1 MKEPKKLR
9 QISTN
14 KSNIICYNIIK
25 GDDIMQKMY
34 MKSLQMIK
42 LCNIKTKKE
51 YIELSRNFLILNI
64 ESLKWIT
71 QKRNF
76 KDIVKI
82 ANEV

>member
-1 MKEPKKLR
+1 MKEYYK
-9 QISTN
+9 
-14 KSNIICYNIIK
+14 
-25 GDDIMQKMY
+25 
-34 MKSLQMIK
+34 KSLQMIK
-42 LCNIKTKKE
+42 VCNIKTKKE

-76 KDIVKI
+76 KDVVKI